1 MANVSVE
8 DQKLLIK
15 LSPTEKIESLRFHDF
30 AIKLPNVVDAYITQ
44 SPFDELSGLRVGTGI
59 PHVICVGT
67 WYSGRSTVFAAI
79 HGNSTAIV
87 VSLRDE
93 KITKF
98 VVTIDKAVEIAKAI
112 REQI

>member
-30 AIKLPNVVDAYITQ
+30 AIDISNVVDAYTTQ

-59 PHVICVGT
+59 PRVICVGT
-67 WYSGRSTVFAAI
+67 WYGGRSTMFAAI

-87 VSLRDE
+87 VSLRNE
-93 KITKF
+93 KITK
-98 VVTIDKAVEIAKAI
+98 VVATIDNAVEIARTI
-112 REQI
+112 RGQI